1 MNLKKKMKGFFT
13 LTRKAD
19 GGFTLVELIVVIAIL
34 AILAGVAVPAY
45 SGYVTQANKQ
55 ADMTLASEVA
65 HAMMLNYYNDPTNA
79 ASGYVILKND
89 GTDAEADEVGIA
101 AMEKSFGSNWA
112 TTAKLKYGEWTDDG
126 LLAEVA
132 GYEPDEIENIV
143 NSTFVSVS
151 TPDGLM
157 SAVTDMTGL
166 VSEVVANSN
175 LSEATNRLNTLGMS
189 DVATKLSDLG
199 LDPQENTQEY
209 TTALSNLMVGEMAG
223 MLQGTGGSDNLTYIL
238 FMYSSALAYGDASG
252 DYSVLDTINANL
264 ASDDFSFNVLNGDQE
279 TLMEVV
285 ENGLWDA
292 DGNYLNQDFVKFGA
306 QYEAANAAALT
317 SMMGAVEMIAGGY
330 SDKDSL
336 TNPGLYASASVSEQ
350 LNNYINAVKAL
361 AGMDET
367 TRSAMENLPE
377 GSIAVFVAEDG
388 SVSVVPNAAWPQN

>member
-55 ADMTLASEVA
+55 ADMTLASEVT

-223 MLQGTGGSDNLTYIL
+223 MLQGTSGSDNLTYIL

-252 DYSVLDTINANL
+252 DYSVMDTINANL